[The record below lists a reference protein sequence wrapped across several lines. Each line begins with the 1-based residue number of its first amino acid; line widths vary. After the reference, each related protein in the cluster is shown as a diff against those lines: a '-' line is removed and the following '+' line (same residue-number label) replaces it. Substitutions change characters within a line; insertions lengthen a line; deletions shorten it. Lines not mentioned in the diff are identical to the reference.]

1 VHCRTGGTEPVRQHE
16 NLRIILDK
24 AWEGT
29 ENMAVDRTFLE
40 LAEDSRI
47 PPTIRFYHW
56 TVPTISLG
64 YFQKASEIETQSEAV
79 RSMPF
84 VRRPTGGGAILHDD
98 EITYSLTLPFA
109 AFEEPAGIEPMYRLV
124 HDAFIRVLEGMGI
137 ETDYRGGK
145 DPEHSVGGPFFC
157 FARAYSLDLTLK
169 GDKLLGSAQRRLKKA
184 AMQHGSFILGRTHT
198 EQPSAELKGHVAGK
212 FDEAAFCLSVAAEV
226 ARHLRLKAEEGKFT
240 REELERAQELATF
253 FASDKWNLKR

>member
-1 VHCRTGGTEPVRQHE
+1 MKQHE

-24 AWEGT
+24 AREGT
-29 ENMAVDRTFLE
+29 ENMSVDQTLLE
-40 LAEDSRI
+40 LAEVSRI

-56 TVPTISLG
+56 RVPTISLG
-64 YFQKASEIETQSEAV
+64 YFQKASEIEAQSEVV

-109 AFEEPAGIEPMYRLV
+109 GFEEPLGIEPMYRLV
-124 HDAFIRVLEGMGI
+124 HNAFIRVLAGMGI
-137 ETDYRGGK
+137 ETDYRGGE

-198 EQPSAELKGHVAGK
+198 EQPSAELKGSVSGE
-212 FDEAAFCLSVAAEV
+212 FDETAFCLSVAAEV
-226 ARHLRLKAEEGKFT
+226 ARQLTLKTEEGVLTK
-240 REELERAQELATF
+240 EELERGQELTTF
-253 FASDKWNLKR
+253 FALDEWNRKR